1 MSAITVQLSQIA
13 AAGKDQP
20 SLYRQLLE
28 LILASNSATS
38 TNPQLFQVITEF
50 LNHVIQES
58 VGLVVSRSILSDFIT
73 LVAEWGG
80 KSSMDQDGVRHL
92 WEIALDKAGSRAVAF
107 EDQISSIREKIADIH
122 ESAESWAEAARV
134 LQGIPLDSGHRVVS
148 DEYKLNI
155 YLKIGRLFLEDDDAV
170 SAEAYLNRAAIILSA
185 MPNIS
190 SNQSLRVAQLQLKA
204 SQAKVLDFQRRFL
217 QAAQRYFELS
227 YTPEMADEERID
239 ALTQAVICAV
249 LAAAG
254 PQRSRMLATLYK
266 DDRVRE
272 RPQFKQHG
280 LYAILE
286 KMYLGRVLRPTEV
299 SEFAS
304 CLKTHQLA
312 KLADGTT
319 VLDRAVIEHNV
330 LSASKLYNNIQFCEL
345 GSLLNISAEKAEEIA
360 SRMIGEG
367 RMHGSIDQIEK
378 LIYFFDV
385 TDGESVV
392 DGNMLLS
399 SWDNQIAGVSHH
411 VDGVVESI
419 VSRFP
424 EWVTEKAAMVGM

>member
-266 DDRVRE
+266 DDRVVYYG
-272 RPQFKQHG
+272 PPK
-280 LYAILE
+280 
-286 KMYLGRVLRPTEV
+286 
-299 SEFAS
+299 S
-304 CLKTHQLA
+304 
-312 KLADGTT
+312 DGTT